1 MLFGEESSSRSL
13 SANND
18 AIWKHVDT
26 EIWRL
31 HQIRKKAEDYII
43 KAQALQQNNAEKTHK
58 PLEIIKIG
66 DEVLVYRNMVEASW
80 SQKLE
85 PKWEGP
91 YLVQDI
97 KGTTFWL

>member
-1 MLFGEESSSRSL
+1 M
-13 SANND
+13 D
-18 AIWKHVDT
+18 I

-43 KAQALQQNNAEKTHK
+43 KAQVLQWNNVEKTHK
-58 PLEIIKIG
+58 PLEIIKIE
-66 DEVLVYRNMVEASW
+66 DKVLVYWNIVEASW
-80 SQKLE
+80 SRKLE

-97 KGTTFWL
+97 KGITFRL